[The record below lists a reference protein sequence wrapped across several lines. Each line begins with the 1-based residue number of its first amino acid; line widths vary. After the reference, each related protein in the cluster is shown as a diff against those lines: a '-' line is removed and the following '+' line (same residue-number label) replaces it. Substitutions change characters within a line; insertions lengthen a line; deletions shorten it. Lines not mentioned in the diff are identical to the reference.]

1 MKREMEIQKI
11 IKKQELDLL
20 FQQLKELELKESWK
34 RLIK

>member
-1 MKREMEIQKI
+1 MEIQKI